1 MCQLAQY
8 ITTELTKHSNA
19 TITQMNLINM
29 DIEYADDVFKVSS
42 YYNNIRKLE
51 DEAPKKLLSRGR
63 HVNNTKT
70 EEYVIKEN
78 TRKIC
83 KLLSSLLATT
93 EDVKGRKTVI
103 TAYSNIEQV
112 F

>member
-1 MCQLAQY
+1 MCPLALY

-19 TITQMNLINM
+19 MITQMNLINM
-29 DIEYADDVFKVSS
+29 DIEYADNVSKVSS

-51 DEAPKKLLSRGR
+51 DEALKKLLSRGC

-83 KLLSSLLATT
+83 KLLNSL
-93 EDVKGRKTVI
+93 
-103 TAYSNIEQV
+103 
-112 F
+112 